1 MLRSQGQTFHH
12 PLLHYFTTHQFTIS
26 LSYHLKTLLT
36 ILKYALLLGISGAL
50 MWYAVRGQ
58 DLSRIGHYIRT
69 ANYFWLLLSLVI
81 STLGYFSRAYRWQ
94 MQLDASQTPAPY
106 WPVYHAMMVGYLANL
121 VLPRMGEVIRCSVLR
136 RTSGVPV
143 QVALGTVVTERVIDV
158 LMLLGLLGATLA
170 LDFQTYWTFANDKLF
185 GGQVDALA
193 RNRTPL
199 LLAALG
205 ALVLLAVAAF
215 TLFRNLDRL
224 RQNALFN
231 KASIFIKGLLA
242 GVFSVLRLKNKG
254 VFLFHTFFTWG
265 VYYLLDYLAFFCFPE
280 TYTLDLKAALA
291 VLTFGAFGMAAP
303 VAGGIGPFHVLV
315 QGVLLVYGLSK
326 EAGIAYALVVHG
338 AQTLLV
344 VLLGGLSFIAVAAAD
359 KGNVVQEAEALA
371 DEPLTTE

>member
-1 MLRSQGQTFHH
+1 MKH
-12 PLLHYFTTHQFTIS
+12 
-26 LSYHLKTLLT
+26 LLT
-36 ILKYALLLGISGAL
+36 ILKYALLLGISAAL

-69 ANYFWLLLSLVI
+69 ANYFWLIVSLFI
-81 STLGYFSRAYRWQ
+81 STLGYLSRAYRWQ
-94 MQLDASQTPAPY
+94 MQLNASRTPAPY
-106 WPVYHAMMVGYLANL
+106 WATYHAMMVGYLANL

-136 RTSGVPV
+136 RTSAVPV

-158 LMLLGLLGATLA
+158 LVLLGLLGATLA
-170 LDFQTYWTFANDKLF
+170 LDFKTFWAFVTDKLL

-199 LLAALG
+199 LLAGLG
-205 ALVLLAVAAF
+205 ALLLLGAAAY
-215 TLFRNLDRL
+215 TLVRNLERL

-231 KASIFIKGLLA
+231 KASQFVKGLLA
-242 GVFSVLRLKNKG
+242 GVFSIRKLDNKWL
-254 VFLFHTFFTWG
+254 FLFHTFFTWF
-265 VYYLLDYLAFFCFPE
+265 VYFLLDYLAFFCFPE
-280 TYTLDLKAALA
+280 TYNLGGRAALA

-315 QGVLLVYGLSK
+315 QSVLVIYGLSR

-344 VLLGGLSFIAVAAAD
+344 VLLGGISFVAVAAAD
-359 KGNVVQEAEALA
+359 KRSVVLEAEALSN
-371 DEPLTTE
+371 EPLVSE